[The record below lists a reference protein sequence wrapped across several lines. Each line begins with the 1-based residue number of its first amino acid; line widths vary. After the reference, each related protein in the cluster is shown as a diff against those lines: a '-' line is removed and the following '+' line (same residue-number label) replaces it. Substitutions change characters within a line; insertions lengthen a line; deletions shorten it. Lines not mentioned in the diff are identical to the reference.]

1 MSDDLKKLELQKTI
15 AELEKYEGRGTQL
28 ISLYIKAG
36 SNLNSVIDMLEK
48 EKNPASNIK
57 DKNTRK
63 NVLAALD
70 RLIQFLKKLDK
81 TPENGLAVFCGN
93 VSPIPGETDMRLFY
107 VVPPEPITFS
117 LYHCDEK
124 FYVEPLKEMLKP
136 KDTYGVIMM
145 DNEEALIGFLKGRRF
160 EVVHELE
167 NYYHGKH
174 HKGGQSARR
183 FQRLIE
189 LQSHEFKKKIAEAA
203 KQTFYNVENLKGII
217 IAGPGPTKEDFYRED
232 YLPGDLK
239 QKVIAVVDIS
249 YVDPIVGIRE
259 IIEKIGD
266 KLAELDLVKEKR
278 IYNEFYYNVVKNT
291 GLATYGFEFVKQ
303 ALENNAVDKLL
314 LSEKFVQEHPKE
326 AEELISLAKQTGA
339 EVYVLSTE
347 TEEGAQ
353 FWQVFGGVG
362 AVLRYPM
369 SEF

>member
-1 MSDDLKKLELQKTI
+1 MNDLQRLELQKI
-15 AELEKYEGRGTQL
+15 ISELEKYEGRGTQL

-36 SNLNSVIDMLEK
+36 SNLASVVDMLER

-70 RLIQFLKKLDK
+70 RLIQFLKKLGK
-81 TPENGLAVFCGN
+81 TPETGIAVFCGN
-93 VSPIPGETDMRLFY
+93 VSPVPGETDMRLFY
-107 VVPPEPITFS
+107 VVPPEPLNFS
-117 LYHCDEK
+117 LYHCDER

-145 DNEEALIGFLKGRRF
+145 DNEEALIGFLKGTRF

-189 LQSHEFKKKIAEAA
+189 LQSHEFKKKVAEAA
-203 KQTFYNVENLKGII
+203 KQTFYGAENLKGII

-249 YVDPIVGIRE
+249 YIDPVVGIKE
-259 IIEKIGD
+259 ILEKVGD
-266 KLAELDLVKEKR
+266 KLPELDAVKEKR
-278 IYNEFYYNVVKNT
+278 IYREFFEHVVKTT
-291 GLATYGFEFVKQ
+291 GLAAYGFEEVKQ
-303 ALENNAVDKLL
+303 ALENNAVAKLLISEKLLEEQGDKLQEL
-314 LSEKFVQEHPKE
+314 LE
-326 AEELISLAKQTGA
+326 LAKQTGA
-339 EVYVLSTE
+339 EVHVLSTE
-347 TEEGAQ
+347 TEEGKQ
-353 FWQVFGGVG
+353 FYQLFGGLG
-362 AVLRYPM
+362 AVLRYALEPY
-369 SEF
+369 